1 MLIKA
6 PIKTKIATK
15 GILCSLFRSK
25 KSTTIETIVRIKVT
39 TLKFEKVN
47 FKIVI
52 GFVIADVVEEKNAG
66 RFSIDSGKN
75 CIKKELLSLGQS
87 KQFQKPCWHGSYLE
101 RHRIFHPPNGLFSR
115 KEIL

>member
-75 CIKKELLSLGQS
+75 CIKKE
-87 KQFQKPCWHGSYLE
+87 SY
-101 RHRIFHPPNGLFSR
+101 FH
-115 KEIL
+115 